1 MGLIDKI
8 KHLFKDKENR
18 KVKIKKVLLGMNLTD
33 GLLFKI
39 AIYTLL
45 ISFAYVYLYPL
56 LFMLVNSFKTVDDL
70 INPGVKWIPTTIE
83 MENYNRAF
91 KVLAL
96 PQSIF
101 GTLGYVLKV
110 SVAATVTSA
119 LVGYGFAKFEFPLK
133 KTLFVLMLATF
144 ILPPQITMVSNMEI
158 FNALGK
164 SFPFNL
170 LGGFMSTQ
178 NAMLVPAILG
188 QGLNQSIFIL
198 IFYQFFK
205 TIPQVLMESAEID
218 GAGQFKIFTKIAL
231 PSAIPSIVIVF
242 LFAVVWYWNETF
254 MTALYVGGNVTMPLR
269 LMQFV
274 SSYELLFKPG
284 TLGAELN
291 EAIKLAGNMVSI
303 FPLLIL
309 YFIAQKQFTESID
322 RTGITGE

>member
-1 MGLIDKI
+1 MGLIDKF
-8 KHLFKDKENR
+8 KDLFKNKENT
-18 KVKIKKVLLGMNLTD
+18 KVKLKKVLLGMNLTD
-33 GLLFKI
+33 GLVFKI

-45 ISFAYVYLYPL
+45 ISFAYVYLYPV

-70 INPGVKWIPTTIE
+70 IDPGVKWIPTVIE
-83 MENYNRAF
+83 IENYNKAF
-91 KVLAL
+91 SVLAL
-96 PQSIF
+96 PESIF
-101 GTLGYVLKV
+101 STLGYVLKV
-110 SVAATVTSA
+110 SVASTVTAA

-164 SFPFNL
+164 MIPFKWI
-170 LGGFMSTQ
+170 GGFMSSQ
-178 NAMLVPAILG
+178 NAMFFPALFG

-198 IFYQFFK
+198 IFFQFFK

-218 GAGQFKIFTKIAL
+218 GAGQFTIFTRIAL
-231 PSAIPSIVIVF
+231 PSAVPSIVIVF

-274 SSYELLFKPG
+274 ASYELLFPPG
-284 TLGAELN
+284 TLGGELN